1 MINIKFTG
9 TAETLKL
16 FPNYE
21 KTRLILCMLLLD
33 AETELSQD
41 VSCVRVG
48 RRQAD
53 NVYSMVQNR
62 A

>member
-41 VSCVRVG
+41 ASCVRVG

-53 NVYSMVQNR
+53 NV
-62 A
+62 